1 MKRIIKGMFFNLRMG
16 FAIKLFSFKKSSGYY
31 SRMKDVLVGLKKN
44 GYCRLEKYYTN
55 EEINDL
61 LNECLGILD
70 KSEEIFLK
78 DKHIKDTF
86 ERVDGEIKIKHIHTI
101 SNRLKVYANE
111 FFFTLIS
118 FFFCGKLRVPTVFF
132 QLVHDGNFIHKN
144 VPGKSETR
152 VSGNWHYDTLD
163 HMLKCF
169 VLLDDVTPETGGET
183 SIISGTRKKLRNIK
197 DAKKIFHD
205 YATNEEKNKNEA
217 KIKKLNIIKDASI
230 KNLYGNKG
238 DVFFLD
244 TSNLHRGSPLKKG
257 IKRCIWLYF

>member
-1 MKRIIKGMFFNLRMG
+1 MKRTIKDMFFNLRMS
-16 FAIKLFSFKKSSGYY
+16 FAIKIFSFKKSTGYY
-31 SRMKDVLVGLKKN
+31 SRMKDALVGLKKN

-61 LNECLGILD
+61 QNECLGILD
-70 KSEEIFLK
+70 KLEEIYLNNK
-78 DKHIKDTF
+78 YIKDTS
-86 ERVDGEIKIKHIHTI
+86 ERVNGEIKIKHIHTI
-101 SNRLKVYANE
+101 SNKLKVYSNE

-118 FFFCGKLRVPTVFF
+118 FFFCGRFRIPSVFF
-132 QLVHDGNFIHKN
+132 HLVHDGNFIHKN
-144 VPGKSETR
+144 VPGKSEAR
-152 VSGNWHYDTLD
+152 LSGAWHYDAVD
-163 HMLKCF
+163 HYLKCF

-183 SIISGTRKKLRNIK
+183 SIINGTRKKLRNIK

-217 KIKKLNIIKDASI
+217 KIKKLNIIKDVSI

-257 IKRCIWLYF
+257 IKRSLWLYF